1 MMPWSSSVFSRSAR
15 MLEEMPS
22 SDLVNSSRKC
32 RRLPNIMSRMI
43 RRLHLSPTTSNVRLI
58 GQPERWTS
66 SMGGIQTCGET
77 PRKDRL
83 QYCTSYLRIQPVA
96 IRKRLERKRD
106 GETDHVEPDD
116 ARRFRRRAKPR
127 YLLAFRRLGGGTG
140 KTVDRPVEF
149 RRGADVRPRHLRTD
163 GAALAERDRRGRGL
177 HERIAEICVVAHA
190 DEIQLEQHP
199 DVQRRCCRYGRTIEA

>member
-32 RRLPNIMSRMI
+32 RRLPNIMSRTI

-58 GQPERWTS
+58 GQTERWAS
-66 SMGGIQTCGET
+66 SMGGIQTCGENAT
-77 PRKDRL
+77 KKPLAILHQLSQDT
-83 QYCTSYLRIQPVA
+83 TSCNTQAVG
-96 IRKRLERKRD
+96 RKRD
-106 GETDHVEPDD
+106 GEADHVEPDD
-116 ARRFRRRAKPR
+116 ARRFRRRARPR
-127 YLLAFRRLGGGTG
+127 YLLAFRRLGRGTG

-149 RRGADVRPRHLRTD
+149 RRRADVRPRHLRTD